1 MRSMAQFAVAGFALL
16 AGTVTPLPG
25 QNLIGAGATFPY
37 PLYSKWFDVYNRAT
51 GVRVNYQSI
60 GSGGGIRQFIQ
71 GTVDFGATDSP
82 MTADQLKAVEGNVAH
97 LPTVLGAVVL
107 TYNLPS
113 LGTTPLR
120 LDAQTVT
127 DIFLGKITR
136 WDHPRIA
143 ALNPGVRLP
152 RLDIIVVHRSDGS
165 GTTFVFVEYLSKV
178 SAEWKQRVGAST
190 SVRWPTGIGGRGNE
204 GVTAQ
209 VKQLT
214 GAVGYVELVYALSN
228 RLRVARVRNAAG
240 TWVDPNLAS
249 VTAAAAGLQLGPDT
263 DFRVSL
269 SNSPGRD
276 AWPISSYTWLL
287 IRTDNSDPAKA
298 RAIRDFLTWILT
310 PEAQRIAAELGYA
323 PLPDNVAGL
332 VKDRLRTLR
341 ASGRPIA

>member
-1 MRSMAQFAVAGFALL
+1 MRSMALFAVAGFALL

-37 PLYSKWFDVYNRAT
+37 PLYSKWFDVYNRTT

-60 GSGGGIRQFIQ
+60 GSGGGIRQYIQ

-82 MTADQLKAVEGNVAH
+82 MNADQLKAVDGNVTH
-97 LPTVLGAVVL
+97 LPTVVGAVVL

-113 LGTTPLR
+113 LGATPLR

-152 RLDIIVVHRSDGS
+152 RLDVIVVHRSDGS
-165 GTTFVFVEYLSKV
+165 GTTFVFVEYLSRV

-214 GAVGYVELVYALSN
+214 GAIGYVELVYALSN

-269 SNSPGRD
+269 SNSPGTD
-276 AWPISSYTWLL
+276 AWPIASYTWLL
-287 IRTDNSDPAKA
+287 IRTDNPDQAKA

-332 VKDRLRTLR
+332 VGDRLRTLR

>member
-1 MRSMAQFAVAGFALL
+1 MRSMALFAIAGFALL

-82 MTADQLKAVEGNVAH
+82 MNADQLKAVEGNVAH

-113 LGTTPLR
+113 LGTAPLR

-152 RLDIIVVHRSDGS
+152 QLDVIVVHRSDGS
-165 GTTFVFVEYLSKV
+165 GTTFVFVEYLSRV

-214 GAVGYVELVYALSN
+214 GAIGYVELVYALSN

-269 SNSPGRD
+269 SNSPGSD

-287 IRTDNSDPAKA
+287 IRTDNPDPAKA

-332 VKDRLRTLR
+332 VQDRLRTLR